1 MSAETMRQ
9 AARYAIEA
17 RQREIATEL
26 AERHGDPES
35 VVRVNMGK
43 YDGLREAIE
52 IIDEQYKRLGQ

>member
-17 RQREIATEL
+17 RMADLATEIS
-26 AERHGDPES
+26 ERHGDPES
-35 VVRVNMGK
+35 AIRVNMGR
-43 YDGLREAIE
+43 YAGLQEAIQ